1 MLLLQLNIISGNTPQ
16 HIMMADENADR
27 EKKDPQPK
35 LVSVTLNFISK
46 KSIHPVE
53 NVLKRMMKSFKKQ
66 SKPCVINPKYSKPT
80 LLLFRISAFARIKM
94 PGRVCTSKS
103 KVFLKYLF
111 FFHCHKVRNTIF
123 TYPLHKSIFCKQPN
137 VFAYSKIR

>member
-1 MLLLQLNIISGNTPQ
+1 
-16 HIMMADENADR
+16 MADENADR

-46 KSIHPVE
+46 KVNTSSGKCVKANDEELQKTIQALR
-53 NVLKRMMKSFKKQ
+53 NKSKIFKTHVT
-66 SKPCVINPKYSKPT
+66 SVI
-80 LLLFRISAFARIKM
+80 LLFRISAFARIRM

-111 FFHCHKVRNTIF
+111 FFHCH
-123 TYPLHKSIFCKQPN
+123 
-137 VFAYSKIR
+137 